1 MARRELERL
10 VPQSLLD
17 RLIDEEPRLA
27 GDPTTTQ
34 AASADTFVAGVQ
46 RDLEWLLNTRRPPI
60 SIPEH
65 CTELERSAFTYGV
78 PDTTALGR
86 DNPAARQRLQHWIED
101 AIATFEPRLRDVRVT
116 LGETTNDG
124 LRRIRFIVRGELQM
138 DPRPQQIAFD
148 ATLDSAGSY
157 EVRDGA
163 NAR

>member
-1 MARRELERL
+1 M

-27 GDPTTTQ
+27 GDPTITQ
-34 AASADTFVAGVQ
+34 AQTADAFVAGVQ

-60 SIPEH
+60 AVPEH
-65 CTELERSAFTYGV
+65 LGELERSVFTYGV

-86 DNPAARQRLQHWIED
+86 DNPAARMRLQHWIEA

-116 LGETTNDG
+116 LGDTVNDG
-124 LRRIRFIVRGELQM
+124 QRRIRFIVRGELQM
-138 DPRPQQIAFD
+138 EPRAQQVAFD

-157 EVRDGA
+157 EVRDGSRA
-163 NAR
+163 

>member
-34 AASADTFVAGVQ
+34 AESATAFVAGVQ

-60 SIPEH
+60 PLPEH
-65 CTELERSAFTYGV
+65 CTELERSVFTYGV

-86 DNPAARQRLQHWIED
+86 DNPAARTRLQHWIEA

-116 LGETTNDG
+116 LGDTTNDG
-124 LRRIRFIVRGELQM
+124 QRRIRFIVRGELQM
-138 DPRPQQIAFD
+138 EPRAQQVAFD
-148 ATLDSAGSY
+148 ATLDAGGAY
-157 EVRDGA
+157 QVRDGTHA
-163 NAR
+163 